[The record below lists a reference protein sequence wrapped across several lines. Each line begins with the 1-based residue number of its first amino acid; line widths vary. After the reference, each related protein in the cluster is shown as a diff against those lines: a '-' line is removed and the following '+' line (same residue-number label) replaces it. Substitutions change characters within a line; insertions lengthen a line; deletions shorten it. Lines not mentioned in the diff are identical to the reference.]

1 MVPEF
6 TQCPKCKTLTLN
18 RTSNESEKENYEKRL
33 NWESYENYLRP
44 FREKQ
49 AKIIISTLKKFTGG
63 KDLLDIGCAAGWF
76 LNYVQKSGFLPF
88 GIEPQANLVRMARK
102 NCPKAKITI
111 GDIQKNKL
119 SLNNFNVV
127 TLLSVF
133 EHFDNPQKAIQ
144 FIKRVIKPNGLLVIQ
159 TPNGQSWTM
168 FLSRFL
174 LYISRGKISTP
185 IITLFQSEYVSK
197 HWYVYNKNSLQNLLE
212 KFGFKVLQTDFLPF
226 IDSASVPGWFLAR
239 GKKLSPFQSVILQ
252 LAWKIYMLLNRLSGN
267 GDDIL
272 IFAKKQQRN

>member
-6 TQCPKCKTLTLN
+6 TQCPKCKTLILN
-18 RTSNESEKENYEKRL
+18 QTSNESEKENYEKRL
-33 NWESYENYLRP
+33 DWESYENYLRP

-49 AKIIISTLKKFTGG
+49 AKQILSIIKKLTDK

-76 LNYVQKSGFLPF
+76 LTFSRKSGFLPS
-88 GIEPQANLVRMARK
+88 GIEPQPNLAKMARK
-102 NCPKAKITI
+102 NCSGAKILV

-133 EHFDNPQKAIQ
+133 EHFDNPQKAMQ
-144 FIKRVIKPNGLLVIQ
+144 FIKRTIKPNGLLVIQ

-174 LYISRGKISTP
+174 LYISQGKISTP

-197 HWYVYNKNSLQNLLE
+197 HWYIYNKDSLQGLLE

-239 GKKLSPFQSVILQ
+239 GKRLSPFQSVILQ

-272 IFAKKQQRN
+272 FFAKKQQRN